1 MSTATNAETTNAV
14 AASPAAPTAAAAA
27 AAATATATTA
37 APVRYAFH
45 GGDFVDVASIKLPLN
60 TQALHYGTGVFEG
73 IRAYAQDGGGLAV
86 FRLREHLERLELSA
100 ATLRI
105 DLPYSV
111 EQLTDIVLDL
121 LRRNESAADTYIR
134 PLAYKLAL
142 EPGTRFGVKLS
153 GVSSQFSM
161 NTVPM
166 GSYVPA
172 EGLRCKVSTYRRVP
186 SVSVPS
192 SAKITGMYANN
203 ALAVEEAHA
212 AGCDDALMLGIDGNL
227 TEASTANVFVV
238 HRDGRV
244 ATPPAVADLLPG
256 ITRASV
262 IELFE
267 RELGTV
273 VEQRPVTAEEL
284 AAADEVFLTGTGVEI
299 CPVIEIDHSAIGSGR
314 IGTVTSRIRQTYD
327 DVVRGRRPAYS
338 AWHTFVSSA

>member
-1 MSTATNAETTNAV
+1 MS
-14 AASPAAPTAAAAA
+14 AASTVAVNPGAVSPGTAV
-27 AAATATATTA
+27 TT
-37 APVRYAFH
+37 RYAFH
-45 GGDFVDVASIKLPLN
+45 DGEFVDVASISLPLN

-73 IRAYAQDGGGLAV
+73 IRAYAQEDGRLAV
-86 FRLREHLERLELSA
+86 FRLREHLERLERSA
-100 ATLRI
+100 RTLRI
-105 DLPYSV
+105 HLPYSV

-121 LRRNESAADTYIR
+121 LRRNECAGDTYIR

-172 EGLRCKVSTYRRVP
+172 EGLRCKVSSYRRVP
-186 SVSVPS
+186 AVSVPS
-192 SAKITGMYANN
+192 SAKITGVYANN

-238 HRDGRV
+238 DRDGRV
-244 ATPPAVADLLPG
+244 ATPPAAADLLPG
-256 ITRASV
+256 ITRATV

-273 VEQRPVTAEEL
+273 VEQRPITPEQL

-299 CPVIEIDHSAIGSGR
+299 CPVIELDHRPVGSGR
-314 IGTVTSRIRQTYD
+314 IGTVTERIRQTYD
-327 DVVRGRRPAYS
+327 DVVHGRRPAYS
-338 AWHTFVSSA
+338 AWNTFVGSA